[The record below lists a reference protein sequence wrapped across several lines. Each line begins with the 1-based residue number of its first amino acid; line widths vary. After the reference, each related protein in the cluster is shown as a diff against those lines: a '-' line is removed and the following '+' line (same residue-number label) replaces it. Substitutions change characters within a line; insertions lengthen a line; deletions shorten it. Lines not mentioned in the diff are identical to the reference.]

1 MTRSLEREIE
11 TLQSNVKDMQR
22 QLSNAHKRIH
32 DLIAEKSSAID
43 ELQKEKDLIKELTV
57 KLKDTDK
64 EASELIQK
72 KMDDIPDVLD
82 SKPQTFKRPPQPSY
96 SVREGEKWVTIK
108 DGKMEF
114 EDIEI
119 KK

>member
-1 MTRSLEREIE
+1 MTSLEREIE
-11 TLQSNVKDMQR
+11 TLKGNVQDMQR
-22 QLSNAHKRIH
+22 QLSNAYKRIN
-32 DLIAEKSSAID
+32 DLIAEKSSAVD
-43 ELQKEKDLIKELTV
+43 EVQKEKDLIKELTV

-64 EASELIQK
+64 EASDLIQK

-82 SKPQTFKRPPQPSY
+82 SKPKSYKRPPQPGY
-96 SVREGEKWVTIK
+96 SVREGEKWVKIGP
-108 DGKMEF
+108 DGNMEF

>member
-1 MTRSLEREIE
+1 MTSLEREIE
-11 TLQSNVKDMQR
+11 TLKGNVQDMQR

-43 ELQKEKDLIKELTV
+43 EVQKEKDLVKELTV
-57 KLKDTDK
+57 KLKETDK
-64 EASELIQK
+64 EASDLIQK
-72 KMDDIPDVLD
+72 QIDDWPDVVD
-82 SKPQTFKRPPQPSY
+82 SKPKSYKPPPQPGY

>member
-1 MTRSLEREIE
+1 MTSLEREIE
-11 TLQSNVKDMQR
+11 TLKGNVQDMQR
-22 QLSNAHKRIH
+22 QLSNAYKRIN

-43 ELQKEKDLIKELTV
+43 EVQKEKDLIKELTV

-64 EASELIQK
+64 EASDLIQK

-82 SKPQTFKRPPQPSY
+82 SKPKSYKRPPQPGY
-96 SVREGEKWVTIK
+96 SVREGEKWVKIGP
-108 DGKMEF
+108 DGNMEF